1 MPIQPD
7 GEAPYNSAPA
17 TIAIIERFRA
27 GTLQTPVTLDVLR
40 RAGTHE
46 SLVRRTLKALRLL
59 ELIDESGHPTEQFKV
74 LAKVRP
80 DEYKDAFAGYLRSV
94 YKDVF
99 TYTDPADG
107 NLDAITN
114 AFWGYKPPGQRDT
127 MVRLFLGLCEYAG
140 LIPEQKPKKYQ
151 PAPGVRKSKAATTA
165 TRPTQASA
173 AKKPSSPSSNGSEA
187 AGAGVPQQ
195 TPRSVGGD
203 SRTLKLKSGDT
214 LTITLSGP
222 VLLLPKEDRTF
233 VLQIIEKMEDYE
245 DKIEASTS
253 GSTPDGTEG
262 STPED

>member
-1 MPIQPD
+1 VPIQPD

-59 ELIDESGHPTEQFKV
+59 ELVDEDGHPTEQFKV
-74 LAKVRP
+74 LARVRP

-107 NLDAITN
+107 KIDAITN
-114 AFWGYKPPGQRDT
+114 AFWGYKPPGQRET

-140 LIPEQKPKKYQ
+140 LIPEQKPKKDR
-151 PAPGVRKSKAATTA
+151 PASSPRRSKAGTTS
-165 TRPTQASA
+165 TRPTPTGAT
-173 AKKPSSPSSNGSEA
+173 KTPSEPSDNGSEA
-187 AGAGVPQQ
+187 AGAGVPRQA
-195 TPRSVGGD
+195 PKAVGAD

-214 LTITLSGP
+214 LTVTLSGP
-222 VLLLPKEDRTF
+222 VLLLPKEDRAF

-245 DKIEASTS
+245 DK
-253 GSTPDGTEG
+253 D
-262 STPED
+262 

>member
-1 MPIQPD
+1 LNSPPPEEFKVPIQPD

-27 GTLQTPVTLDVLR
+27 GTLQTPVTIDVLR

-46 SLVRRTLKALRLL
+46 SLVRRTIKALRLL
-59 ELIDESGHPTEQFKV
+59 ELIDEDGHPTEQFKV
-74 LAKVRP
+74 LARIRP

-99 TYTDPADG
+99 TYADPADG

-114 AFWGYKPPGQRDT
+114 AFWGYKPPGQRET
-127 MVRLFLGLCEYAG
+127 MVRLFLGLCEYAEV
-140 LIPEQKPKKYQ
+140 IPEQKPKRER
-151 PAPGVRKSKAATTA
+151 PAPSPRKSKAAAAPIRSTPA
-165 TRPTQASA
+165 AA
-173 AKKPSSPSSNGSEA
+173 AKTPSDNGSQA
-187 AGAGVPQQ
+187 AAVADVPQQ
-195 TPRSVGGD
+195 PPSAVGGD

-222 VLLLPKEDRTF
+222 VLLLPKEDRAF

-245 DKIEASTS
+245 IEASAGVHT
-253 GSTPDGTEG
+253 
-262 STPED
+262 